1 MVSIVRTVA
10 GVGGIPAGFP
20 ILLDA
25 QMSIVE
31 PAFSYLLELSI
42 IPGRSHSTETLRTYS
57 EHLHDWFDSLEQS
70 GLDWRLADEGTI
82 AAYRNRMLSD
92 PSPHTGRPYAR
103 STVNDRVRTVCRFY
117 EWARRRGLI
126 ESLPFD
132 YVDVSLRSARRQG
145 MLAHLDWRAPVVMAN
160 ILTVSEAERLP
171 RPLRVDQLQ
180 CLFRHL
186 DPPYDLIAEWALAT
200 GMRRKELCGLQL
212 HQVPEVAHLSIEQD
226 PLVGV
231 PLTITKGDRPRSVY
245 PPLRLID
252 RTHWYVGEDRVALVK
267 RLRKVRPNYHAPK
280 ALFLNS
286 RGEPVTR
293 ARLSAAFGAAFRT
306 AGLAGSGHWLRH
318 TFAMTMLVR
327 LQKQAATTPDLNPLK
342 IVQVLLGHAS
352 IQSTAI
358 YMRGVELHTDS
369 LAESL
374 AYLYGDLVPHGRA

>member
-1 MVSIVRTVA
+1 MVSIVRAVA
-10 GVGGIPAGFP
+10 GVDGIPAGFP

-31 PAFSYLLELSI
+31 PAFSYLLELST

-92 PSPHTGRPYAR
+92 PSPHTGRPYSR

-126 ESLPFD
+126 ENLPFD

-180 CLFRHL
+180 CLFQHL

-212 HQVPEVAHLSIEQD
+212 HQVPEVVHLSIEQD

-252 RTHWYVGEDRVALVK
+252 RTHWYVGEDRVALIK
-267 RLRKVRPNYHAPK
+267 RLRKARPNYRAPA

-286 RGEPVTR
+286 TGEPVTR
-293 ARLSAAFGAAFRT
+293 ARLSAAFGTAFRT

-358 YMRGVELHTDS
+358 YLRCVDLHADT

-374 AYLYGDLVPHGRA
+374 AYLYGELVPHGRA